1 MVFYKLSHLMPKFLM
16 QQRSGWYAVLEIPKE
31 LKGHFGKSRF
41 KQSLKTDS
49 LSHAKVRL
57 WPIVAEW
64 KVAIALARQECP
76 DRRVDTY
83 DNRPFTFPN
92 LQPAPAQSC
101 GSPTRTT
108 SIRTKEYVEE
118 YLESAA
124 KTERPKTIDMKRKV
138 LMEWCQK
145 FKVEHDITN
154 RKLIGWVEDDLIK
167 GRSLSVAT
175 CHRMVSTV
183 KSYCN
188 HLQKYHDL
196 DTANAFRNIAP
207 TNRKSQSSRLKRK
220 GFIPS
225 DYQRLVAAC
234 TTDTQLRQLIE
245 LAAYSGCR
253 IEELCSLRT
262 DHVHTTHFDILD
274 AKTTA
279 GCRIVPLHSRL
290 RPLVVKLVATS
301 KDGYLLSG
309 LSFNKYGNRSNAIG
323 KRFGRLKQRC
333 GYDQTYVFHSFRKS
347 VATQLENANVPEV
360 VAARLL
366 GHEIHTMSYGT
377 YSDGVNLKVLRDAIQ
392 KLVW

>member
-1 MVFYKLSHLMPKFLM
+1 MPKFLM

-31 LKGHFGKSRF
+31 LRGHFGKTRF

-49 LSHAKVRL
+49 LSQAKVRL

-76 DRRVDTY
+76 SSRVDTY
-83 DNRPFTFPN
+83 DERPFAFFTSASP
-92 LQPAPAQSC
+92 PSQSYK
-101 GSPTRTT
+101 SLTQLT
-108 SIRTKEYVEE
+108 SFKTAEYVDE
-118 YLESAA
+118 YLEGAA
-124 KTERPKTIDMKRKV
+124 KSERPKTIDMKRKV
-138 LMEWCQK
+138 LMEWCKK
-145 FKVEHDITN
+145 FQVENDITN
-154 RKLIGWVEDDLIK
+154 RKLISWVEDDLIK

-175 CHRMVSTV
+175 CRRIISTV

-188 HLQKYHDL
+188 HLQKYHDV
-196 DTANAFRNIAP
+196 DTANAFRNIAL
-207 TNRKSQSSRLKRK
+207 TNRKSQSSGLKRK
-220 GFIPS
+220 GFTPS

-234 TTDTQLRQLIE
+234 TSDTQLRQLIE

-262 DHVHTTHFDILD
+262 DQVHTTHFDILD
-274 AKTTA
+274 AKTAA
-279 GCRIVPLHSRL
+279 GCRVVPLHSRL
-290 RPLVVKLVATS
+290 RPLVAELKAIS
-301 KDGYLLSG
+301 MDEYLLSG

-333 GYDQTYVFHSFRKS
+333 GYNPSYVFHSFRKG
-347 VATQLENANVPEV
+347 VATQLENAHIPEV

-377 YSDGVNLKVLRDAIQ
+377 YSDGLGISSLKAAIEVVNWETAP
-392 KLVW
+392 

>member
-1 MVFYKLSHLMPKFLM
+1 MPKFLM
-16 QQRSGWYAVLEIPKE
+16 KQRNGWYAVLEIPKE
-31 LKGHFGKSRF
+31 LRSHFGKARI

-57 WPIVAEW
+57 WPVVAEW
-64 KVAIALARQECP
+64 KVAIASAHQECP
-76 DRRVDTY
+76 HRRADTY
-83 DNRPFTFPN
+83 DNRPFTLPN
-92 LQPAPAQSC
+92 VEPVTAQSC
-101 GSPTRTT
+101 ESPTPPI

-124 KTERPKTIDMKRKV
+124 KTERLKTIDMKRKV

-145 FKVEHDITN
+145 FKVENDITN
-154 RKLIGWVEDDLIK
+154 RKLISWVEDDLIK
-167 GRSLSVAT
+167 DRSLSVAT
-175 CHRMVSTV
+175 CHRVISTV

-196 DTANAFRNIAP
+196 DTATAFRNIAP
-207 TNRKSQSSRLKRK
+207 TSRKSQSSGLKRK
-220 GFIPS
+220 GFTPS

-234 TTDTQLRQLIE
+234 TSDTQLRQLIE

-262 DHVHTTHFDILD
+262 DHVHMTHFDILD
-274 AKTTA
+274 AKTAA
-279 GCRIVPLHSRL
+279 GCRVVPLHSSL
-290 RPLVVKLVATS
+290 RPLVVELKATS
-301 KDGYLLSG
+301 KDGYLLSD

-333 GYDQTYVFHSFRKS
+333 GYNPSYVFHSFRKG
-347 VATQLENANVPEV
+347 VATQLENAHIPEV

-377 YSDGVNLKVLRDAIQ
+377 YSDGLGITSLKAAIEVVN
-392 KLVW
+392 WETTS

>member
-1 MVFYKLSHLMPKFLM
+1 
-16 QQRSGWYAVLEIPKE
+16 
-31 LKGHFGKSRF
+31 
-41 KQSLKTDS
+41 
-49 LSHAKVRL
+49 
-57 WPIVAEW
+57 
-64 KVAIALARQECP
+64 
-76 DRRVDTY
+76 VDTY

-92 LQPAPAQSC
+92 AEPAPEKC
-101 GSPTRTT
+101 CEPPTRPT

-145 FKVEHDITN
+145 FKVENDITN
-154 RKLIGWVEDDLIK
+154 RKLISWVEDDLIK

-175 CHRMVSTV
+175 CHRVISTV

-196 DTANAFRNIAP
+196 DTATAFRSIAP
-207 TNRKSQSSRLKRK
+207 TSRKSQSSGLKRK
-220 GFIPS
+220 GFTPS

-234 TTDTQLRQLIE
+234 ASDTQLRQLIE

-274 AKTTA
+274 AKTAA
-279 GCRIVPLHSRL
+279 GCRVVPLHSSL
-290 RPLVVKLVATS
+290 RPLVSKLKATS

-333 GYDQTYVFHSFRKS
+333 GYDKTYVFHSFRKS

-377 YSDGVNLKVLRDAIQ
+377 YSDGANLKVLRDAIQ